1 MKAQVIVNKLEV
13 KLDNKVILKVS
24 NFRAKQ
30 GEVILISG
38 PTGIGKS
45 TFLKTICGII
55 PYIYRSFKVKGHIQ
69 VCGYNPNIARKKRLV
84 AYVPQDPWNYML
96 SFSLLD
102 EIKLLG
108 KEVNHDLIKLL
119 GLKEV
124 VNTPYDLLSDGQK
137 YKALVYMALELGV
150 KIIALDE
157 PTTHIDYWNIREII
171 NYLKYMA
178 KKEGITILVSD
189 HNVKYLKEHVD
200 RIFQIKQI
208 TCKYKEPNI
217 SNTRK
222 YDEYMSSKQNHCVF
236 LNNVWFRYRG
246 SEWIL
251 RNITLRIEPG
261 NIISILGPNG
271 SGKTTLLKVI
281 AGIYKPTK
289 GDRIANGNPFYIP
302 QSPIYWFSEDKV
314 YSEIRKYSNHSKDEY
329 LDLLKYLEIQDKLHE
344 NPYSL
349 SIGEARKLSIALA
362 YLSNA
367 PIVIID
373 EPSLGLDEC
382 SRHKVKLLLR
392 KMVDNSRA
400 IILATHDVLFASSI
414 SDEVYF
420 LKDGTLINDIPIG
433 DLND

>member
-1 MKAQVIVNKLEV
+1 MKAQVVVNKLEV
-13 KLDNKVILKVS
+13 KLNNKVILKVP
-24 NFRAKQ
+24 NFSAKQ

-55 PYIYRSFKVKGHIQ
+55 PYIYRSFKVKGHIE
-69 VCGYNPNIARKKRLV
+69 VCGYNPNVARSKRLI

-124 VNTPYDLLSDGQK
+124 VNKPYDLLSDGEK
-137 YKALVYMALELGV
+137 YKTLLYMALELGV
-150 KIIALDE
+150 KIITLDE
-157 PTTHIDYWNIREII
+157 PSTHIDCWNIREIM
-171 NYLKYMA
+171 NYLRYIA
-178 KKEGITILVSD
+178 KKEGIVILVSD
-189 HNVKYLKEHVD
+189 HNVNYLREYVD
-200 RIFQIKQI
+200 RIFQIEQV
-208 TCKYKEPNI
+208 TCEYKEPSAPNVG
-217 SNTRK
+217 K
-222 YDEYMSSKQNHCVF
+222 YDEYVSTEQNYRVF
-236 LNNVWFRYRG
+236 LSNVWFKYGG

-251 RNITLRIEPG
+251 KNITLKIKP
-261 NIISILGPNG
+261 NSIISILGPNG
-271 SGKTTLLKVI
+271 SGKTTLLKII

-289 GDRIANGNPFYIP
+289 GDRIVYGNPFYIP

-314 YSEIRKYSNHSKDEY
+314 YSEIRKYNNYSKDEY
-329 LDLLKYLEIQDKLHE
+329 LGLLKYLEIQDKLHE

-349 SIGEARKLSIALA
+349 SIGEARKLSITLA

-392 KMVDNSRA
+392 KMADNGRT

-414 SDEVYF
+414 GDEVY
-420 LKDGTLINDIPIG
+420 LIKDGTLINGIPIG